1 MKYRELL
8 ELYKKGQI
16 SKEKI
21 KEIEKDIEKYEAIE
35 EYLYEK
41 DNKIDEICAED
52 EKLNKEVSVEEEKI
66 SEEINKSIKIAFKK
80 MGVTITIAVVVILL
94 IIGTVLP
101 KASNVFWY
109 NPAKEIDDDI
119 FGEKISRD
127 IGIFTD
133 VFMPNNLY
141 TYGYANAEGYG
152 KYKITIGKNIYDEG
166 KSQVIAGEIKRNKM
180 IMYAPDIFE
189 GPIGNAFAWRYYGT
203 LDKNKTLS
211 QQKNKIKMDEIIY
224 EEEIKNLD
232 ENKGYRAYIS
242 FNEMMDYKKAYAF
255 ADKYVKDSEVWLAI
269 DCGDGEGFY
278 DNNLTNIGMTLGFA
292 GFVTYNDDSI
302 DPMLDGVTKD
312 KIDKRKNMADEK
324 LAEEHF
330 TSMLKYLKEQKS
342 FRKTLASY
350 GRIPEDYDDNLEVA
364 IKYIDKNGIK
374 VYGMSIYADKE
385 QLEKLASNKEIFD
398 IKIEK

>member
-21 KEIEKDIEKYEAIE
+21 KEIEKDIEKHEAIE

-180 IMYAPDIFE
+180 IMYAPDLFK

-224 EEEIKNLD
+224 KEEIKNLD

-278 DNNLTNIGMTLGFA
+278 DNNLTNIGMT
-292 GFVTYNDDSI
+292 D
-302 DPMLDGVTKD
+302 
-312 KIDKRKNMADEK
+312 RK
-324 LAEEHF
+324 
-330 TSMLKYLKEQKS
+330 S
-342 FRKTLASY
+342 
-350 GRIPEDYDDNLEVA
+350 V
-364 IKYIDKNGIK
+364 
-374 VYGMSIYADKE
+374 V
-385 QLEKLASNKEIFD
+385 
-398 IKIEK
+398 